1 MDNMKTIRVVAAVI
15 RQGDRIFAT
24 ARGYGEFKGQW
35 EFPGGKIEAGET
47 PQQALIREIKEELD
61 VMVSVGDLIDTIEY
75 DYPTFHLSMDCFW
88 CEITDGELKLLE
100 AESARW
106 LTRENLYEVPW
117 LPADLNLIKKVA
129 TQMENVKYISRI
141 VIKGAS
147 GYGSEDEAYNDKVT
161 ITPTSISYE
170 YKPMYESELDPSRK
184 WSYKTNSPIFRMMYD
199 KVAGMLPAIMFA
211 FSSASSVGTLPINM
225 ECVENMGASKE
236 VTSFVLPL
244 GATINMDGTAIYQGV
259 CAIFIASCYGIN
271 LTLPQMLTII
281 LTATLASIGTAG
293 VPGSGMVMLAMVLTS
308 VGLPVDGIAL
318 VAGVDRIFD
327 MGRTTV
333 NITGDASCCMVVT
346 NLEKK
351 KALRKK

>member
-1 MDNMKTIRVVAAVI
+1 MKTIRVVAAVI

-129 TQMENVKYISRI
+129 TQMENVKYIARI

-147 GYGSEDEAYNDKVT
+147 GYGSADEAYNDKVT

-170 YKPMYESELDPSRK
+170 YKPMYESELNLSRK

-199 KVAGMLPAIMFA
+199 KVAGMLPAIIERGIQEFCTDIGGIE
-211 FSSASSVGTLPINM
+211 FTITYSDKTKF
-225 ECVENMGASKE
+225 KE
-236 VTSFVLPL
+236 
-244 GATINMDGTAIYQGV
+244 IYW
-259 CAIFIASCYGIN
+259 
-271 LTLPQMLTII
+271 
-281 LTATLASIGTAG
+281 
-293 VPGSGMVMLAMVLTS
+293 VPGDYFEELLVAIKRMVPETEYTPAVLLTS
-308 VGLPVDGIAL
+308 ED
-318 VAGVDRIFD
+318 FD
-327 MGRTTV
+327 
-333 NITGDASCCMVVT
+333 D
-346 NLEKK
+346 EEDEE
-351 KALRKK
+351 

>member
-47 PQQALIREIKEELD
+47 PQQALIRKIKEALD

-75 DYPTFHLSMDCFW
+75 DYPTFHLSIDCFW

-106 LTRENLYEVPW
+106 LTRETLYEVPW

-129 TQMENVKYISRI
+129 TQMENVKYIARI

-147 GYGSEDEAYNDKVT
+147 GYGSADEAYNDKVT

-170 YKPMYESELDPSRK
+170 YKPMYESELNPSRK

-199 KVAGMLPAIMFA
+199 KVAGMLPAIIERGIQEFCTDIGGIE
-211 FSSASSVGTLPINM
+211 FNITYSDKTKF
-225 ECVENMGASKE
+225 KE
-236 VTSFVLPL
+236 
-244 GATINMDGTAIYQGV
+244 IYW
-259 CAIFIASCYGIN
+259 
-271 LTLPQMLTII
+271 
-281 LTATLASIGTAG
+281 
-293 VPGSGMVMLAMVLTS
+293 VPGDYFEELLVAIKRMVPETEYTPAVLLTS
-308 VGLPVDGIAL
+308 ED
-318 VAGVDRIFD
+318 FD
-327 MGRTTV
+327 
-333 NITGDASCCMVVT
+333 D
-346 NLEKK
+346 EEDEE
-351 KALRKK
+351 

>member
-1 MDNMKTIRVVAAVI
+1 MKTIRVAAAVI

-100 AESARW
+100 AESDRW
-106 LTRENLYEVPW
+106 LTRETLYEVPW

-129 TQMENVKYISRI
+129 TQMENVKYIARI

-147 GYGSEDEAYNDKVT
+147 GYGSADEAYNDKVT

-170 YKPMYESELDPSRK
+170 YKPMYESELNPSRK

-199 KVAGMLPAIMFA
+199 KVAGMLPAIIERGIQEFCTDIGGIE
-211 FSSASSVGTLPINM
+211 FNITYSDKTKF
-225 ECVENMGASKE
+225 KE
-236 VTSFVLPL
+236 
-244 GATINMDGTAIYQGV
+244 IYW
-259 CAIFIASCYGIN
+259 
-271 LTLPQMLTII
+271 
-281 LTATLASIGTAG
+281 
-293 VPGSGMVMLAMVLTS
+293 VPGDYFEELLVAIKRMVPETEYTPAVLLTS
-308 VGLPVDGIAL
+308 ED
-318 VAGVDRIFD
+318 FD
-327 MGRTTV
+327 
-333 NITGDASCCMVVT
+333 D
-346 NLEKK
+346 EEDEE
-351 KALRKK
+351 

>member
-1 MDNMKTIRVVAAVI
+1 MKTIRVVAAVI

-170 YKPMYESELDPSRK
+170 YKPMYESELNPSRK

-199 KVAGMLPAIMFA
+199 KVAGMLPAIIERGIQEFCTDIGGIE
-211 FSSASSVGTLPINM
+211 FNITYSDKTKF
-225 ECVENMGASKE
+225 KE
-236 VTSFVLPL
+236 
-244 GATINMDGTAIYQGV
+244 IYW
-259 CAIFIASCYGIN
+259 
-271 LTLPQMLTII
+271 
-281 LTATLASIGTAG
+281 
-293 VPGSGMVMLAMVLTS
+293 VPGDYFEELLVAIKRMVPETEYTPAVLLTS
-308 VGLPVDGIAL
+308 ED
-318 VAGVDRIFD
+318 FD
-327 MGRTTV
+327 
-333 NITGDASCCMVVT
+333 D
-346 NLEKK
+346 EEDEE
-351 KALRKK
+351 

>member
-106 LTRENLYEVPW
+106 LTRETLYEVPW

-129 TQMENVKYISRI
+129 TQMENVKYIARI

-147 GYGSEDEAYNDKVT
+147 GYGSADEAYNDKVT

-170 YKPMYESELDPSRK
+170 YKPMYESELNPSRK

-199 KVAGMLPAIMFA
+199 KVAGMLPAIIERGIQEFCTDIGGIE
-211 FSSASSVGTLPINM
+211 FTITYSDKTKF
-225 ECVENMGASKE
+225 KE
-236 VTSFVLPL
+236 L
-244 GATINMDGTAIYQGV
+244 YW
-259 CAIFIASCYGIN
+259 
-271 LTLPQMLTII
+271 
-281 LTATLASIGTAG
+281 
-293 VPGSGMVMLAMVLTS
+293 VPGDYFEELFVAIKRMVPETEYTPAVLLTS
-308 VGLPVDGIAL
+308 ED
-318 VAGVDRIFD
+318 FD
-327 MGRTTV
+327 
-333 NITGDASCCMVVT
+333 D
-346 NLEKK
+346 EEDEE
-351 KALRKK
+351 

>member
-100 AESARW
+100 AKSARW

-199 KVAGMLPAIMFA
+199 KVAGMLPAIIERGIQEFCTDIGGIE
-211 FSSASSVGTLPINM
+211 FNITYSDKTKF
-225 ECVENMGASKE
+225 KE
-236 VTSFVLPL
+236 
-244 GATINMDGTAIYQGV
+244 IYW
-259 CAIFIASCYGIN
+259 
-271 LTLPQMLTII
+271 
-281 LTATLASIGTAG
+281 
-293 VPGSGMVMLAMVLTS
+293 VPGDYFEELLVAIKRMVPETEYTPAVLLTS
-308 VGLPVDGIAL
+308 ED
-318 VAGVDRIFD
+318 FD
-327 MGRTTV
+327 
-333 NITGDASCCMVVT
+333 D
-346 NLEKK
+346 EEDEE
-351 KALRKK
+351 

>member
-170 YKPMYESELDPSRK
+170 YKPMYESELNLSRK

-199 KVAGMLPAIMFA
+199 KVAGMLPAIIERGIQEFCTDIGGIE
-211 FSSASSVGTLPINM
+211 FNITYSDKTKF
-225 ECVENMGASKE
+225 KE
-236 VTSFVLPL
+236 
-244 GATINMDGTAIYQGV
+244 IYW
-259 CAIFIASCYGIN
+259 
-271 LTLPQMLTII
+271 
-281 LTATLASIGTAG
+281 
-293 VPGSGMVMLAMVLTS
+293 VPGDYFEELLVAIKRMVPETEYTPAVLLTS
-308 VGLPVDGIAL
+308 ED
-318 VAGVDRIFD
+318 FD
-327 MGRTTV
+327 
-333 NITGDASCCMVVT
+333 D
-346 NLEKK
+346 EEDEE
-351 KALRKK
+351 

>member
-24 ARGYGEFKGQW
+24 ARGYGKFKGQW

-75 DYPTFHLSMDCFW
+75 DYPTFHLSIDCFW

-106 LTRENLYEVPW
+106 LTRETLYEVPW

-129 TQMENVKYISRI
+129 TQMENVKYIARI

-147 GYGSEDEAYNDKVT
+147 GYGSADEAYNDKVT

-170 YKPMYESELDPSRK
+170 YKPMYESELNPSRK

-199 KVAGMLPAIMFA
+199 KVAGMLPAIIERGIQEFCTDIGGIE
-211 FSSASSVGTLPINM
+211 FNITYSDKTKF
-225 ECVENMGASKE
+225 KE
-236 VTSFVLPL
+236 
-244 GATINMDGTAIYQGV
+244 IYW
-259 CAIFIASCYGIN
+259 
-271 LTLPQMLTII
+271 
-281 LTATLASIGTAG
+281 
-293 VPGSGMVMLAMVLTS
+293 VPGDYFEELLVAIKRMVPETEYTPAVLLTS
-308 VGLPVDGIAL
+308 ED
-318 VAGVDRIFD
+318 FD
-327 MGRTTV
+327 
-333 NITGDASCCMVVT
+333 D
-346 NLEKK
+346 EEDEE
-351 KALRKK
+351 

>member
-35 EFPGGKIEAGET
+35 EFPGGKIGAGET
-47 PQQALIREIKEELD
+47 PQQALIREIKKELD

-106 LTRENLYEVPW
+106 LTRETLYTVPW

-129 TQMENVKYISRI
+129 TQMENVKYIARI

-147 GYGSEDEAYNDKVT
+147 GYGSADEVYNDKVT

-170 YKPMYESELDPSRK
+170 YKPMYESELNPSRK

-199 KVAGMLPAIMFA
+199 KVAGMLPAIIERGIQEFCTDIGGIE
-211 FSSASSVGTLPINM
+211 FNITYSDKTKF
-225 ECVENMGASKE
+225 KE
-236 VTSFVLPL
+236 IYWIPGDYFEELLVAIKRMVPETEYTPAVL
-244 GATINMDGTAIYQGV
+244 
-259 CAIFIASCYGIN
+259 
-271 LTLPQMLTII
+271 
-281 LTATLASIGTAG
+281 
-293 VPGSGMVMLAMVLTS
+293 LTS
-308 VGLPVDGIAL
+308 ED
-318 VAGVDRIFD
+318 FD
-327 MGRTTV
+327 
-333 NITGDASCCMVVT
+333 DDEDEA
-346 NLEKK
+346 
-351 KALRKK
+351 

>member
-1 MDNMKTIRVVAAVI
+1 MKTIRVVAAVI

-106 LTRENLYEVPW
+106 LTRETLYEVPW

-129 TQMENVKYISRI
+129 TQMENVKYIARI

-147 GYGSEDEAYNDKVT
+147 GYGSADEVYNDKVT

-170 YKPMYESELDPSRK
+170 YKPMYESELNPSRK

-199 KVAGMLPAIMFA
+199 KVAGMLPAIIERGIQEFCTDIGGIE
-211 FSSASSVGTLPINM
+211 FTITYSDKTKF
-225 ECVENMGASKE
+225 KE
-236 VTSFVLPL
+236 IYWVPEDYFEELFV
-244 GATINMDGTAIYQGV
+244 AIKR
-259 CAIFIASCYGIN
+259 
-271 LTLPQMLTII
+271 M
-281 LTATLASIGTAG
+281 
-293 VPGSGMVMLAMVLTS
+293 VPETEYTPVVLLTS
-308 VGLPVDGIAL
+308 ED
-318 VAGVDRIFD
+318 FD
-327 MGRTTV
+327 
-333 NITGDASCCMVVT
+333 DEED
-346 NLEKK
+346 EK
-351 KALRKK
+351 

>member
-47 PQQALIREIKEELD
+47 PQQALIREIKEALD

-75 DYPTFHLSMDCFW
+75 DYPTFHLSIDCFW

-106 LTRENLYEVPW
+106 LTRETLYEVPW

-129 TQMENVKYISRI
+129 TQMENVKYIARI

-147 GYGSEDEAYNDKVT
+147 GYGSADEAYNDKVT

-170 YKPMYESELDPSRK
+170 YKPMYESELNPSRK

-199 KVAGMLPAIMFA
+199 KVAGMLPAIIERGIQEFCTDIGGIE
-211 FSSASSVGTLPINM
+211 FNITYSDKTKF
-225 ECVENMGASKE
+225 KE
-236 VTSFVLPL
+236 
-244 GATINMDGTAIYQGV
+244 IYW
-259 CAIFIASCYGIN
+259 
-271 LTLPQMLTII
+271 
-281 LTATLASIGTAG
+281 
-293 VPGSGMVMLAMVLTS
+293 VPGDYFEELLVAIKRMVPETEYTPAVLLTS
-308 VGLPVDGIAL
+308 ED
-318 VAGVDRIFD
+318 FD
-327 MGRTTV
+327 
-333 NITGDASCCMVVT
+333 D
-346 NLEKK
+346 EEDEE
-351 KALRKK
+351 

>member
-1 MDNMKTIRVVAAVI
+1 MKTIRVVAAVI

-61 VMVSVGDLIDTIEY
+61 VMVSVGDLIDTVEY

-88 CEITDGELKLLE
+88 CEITGGELKLLE

-106 LTRENLYEVPW
+106 LTKETLYEVPW

-129 TQMENVKYISRI
+129 TQMENVKYIARI

-147 GYGSEDEAYNDKVT
+147 GYGSADEAYNDKVT

-170 YKPMYESELDPSRK
+170 YKPMYESELNPSRK

-199 KVAGMLPAIMFA
+199 KVAGMLLAIIERGIQEFCTDIGGVEFNITYSDKTKFKEIYWAPGDYFEELLVAIKRMVPETEYTPA
-211 FSSASSVGTLPINM
+211 
-225 ECVENMGASKE
+225 
-236 VTSFVLPL
+236 VL
-244 GATINMDGTAIYQGV
+244 
-259 CAIFIASCYGIN
+259 
-271 LTLPQMLTII
+271 
-281 LTATLASIGTAG
+281 
-293 VPGSGMVMLAMVLTS
+293 LTS
-308 VGLPVDGIAL
+308 ED
-318 VAGVDRIFD
+318 FD
-327 MGRTTV
+327 
-333 NITGDASCCMVVT
+333 D
-346 NLEKK
+346 EEDEE
-351 KALRKK
+351 

>member
-1 MDNMKTIRVVAAVI
+1 MKTIRVVAAVI

-117 LPADLNLIKKVA
+117 LPADLNLIKKAA
-129 TQMENVKYISRI
+129 TQMENVKYIARI

-147 GYGSEDEAYNDKVT
+147 GYGSADEAYNDKVT

-170 YKPMYESELDPSRK
+170 YKPMYESELNPSRK

-199 KVAGMLPAIMFA
+199 KVAGMLPAIIERGIQEFCTDIGGIE
-211 FSSASSVGTLPINM
+211 FNITYSDKTKF
-225 ECVENMGASKE
+225 KE
-236 VTSFVLPL
+236 
-244 GATINMDGTAIYQGV
+244 IYW
-259 CAIFIASCYGIN
+259 
-271 LTLPQMLTII
+271 
-281 LTATLASIGTAG
+281 
-293 VPGSGMVMLAMVLTS
+293 VPGDYFEELLVAIKRMVPETEHTPAVLLTS
-308 VGLPVDGIAL
+308 ED
-318 VAGVDRIFD
+318 FD
-327 MGRTTV
+327 
-333 NITGDASCCMVVT
+333 D
-346 NLEKK
+346 EEDEE
-351 KALRKK
+351 

>member
-1 MDNMKTIRVVAAVI
+1 MKTIRVVAAVI

-106 LTRENLYEVPW
+106 LTKETLYEVPW

-129 TQMENVKYISRI
+129 TQMENVKYIARI

-147 GYGSEDEAYNDKVT
+147 GYGSADEAYNDKVT

-170 YKPMYESELDPSRK
+170 YKPMYESELNPSRK
-184 WSYKTNSPIFRMMYD
+184 WSYKTNSPIFRVMYD
-199 KVAGMLPAIMFA
+199 KVAGMLPAIIERGIQEFCTDIGGIE
-211 FSSASSVGTLPINM
+211 FNITYSDKTKF
-225 ECVENMGASKE
+225 KE
-236 VTSFVLPL
+236 
-244 GATINMDGTAIYQGV
+244 IYW
-259 CAIFIASCYGIN
+259 
-271 LTLPQMLTII
+271 
-281 LTATLASIGTAG
+281 
-293 VPGSGMVMLAMVLTS
+293 VPGDYFEELLVAIKRMVPETEYTPAVLLTS
-308 VGLPVDGIAL
+308 ED
-318 VAGVDRIFD
+318 FD
-327 MGRTTV
+327 
-333 NITGDASCCMVVT
+333 D
-346 NLEKK
+346 EEDEE
-351 KALRKK
+351 

>member
-35 EFPGGKIEAGET
+35 EFPGGKIGAGET
-47 PQQALIREIKEELD
+47 PQQALIREIKKELD

-106 LTRENLYEVPW
+106 LTRETLYKVPW

-129 TQMENVKYISRI
+129 TQMENVKYIARI

-147 GYGSEDEAYNDKVT
+147 GYGSADEVYNDKVT

-170 YKPMYESELDPSRK
+170 YKPMYESELNPSRK

-199 KVAGMLPAIMFA
+199 KVAGMLPAIIERGIQEFCTDIGGIE
-211 FSSASSVGTLPINM
+211 FNITYSDKTKF
-225 ECVENMGASKE
+225 KE
-236 VTSFVLPL
+236 IYWIPGDYFEELLVAIKRMVPETEYTPAVL
-244 GATINMDGTAIYQGV
+244 
-259 CAIFIASCYGIN
+259 
-271 LTLPQMLTII
+271 
-281 LTATLASIGTAG
+281 
-293 VPGSGMVMLAMVLTS
+293 LTS
-308 VGLPVDGIAL
+308 ED
-318 VAGVDRIFD
+318 FD
-327 MGRTTV
+327 
-333 NITGDASCCMVVT
+333 DDEDEA
-346 NLEKK
+346 
-351 KALRKK
+351 

>member
-1 MDNMKTIRVVAAVI
+1 MKTIRVVAAVI
-15 RQGDRIFAT
+15 RQGDSIFAT

-106 LTRENLYEVPW
+106 LTRETLYEVPW

-129 TQMENVKYISRI
+129 TQMENVKYIARI

-147 GYGSEDEAYNDKVT
+147 GYGSADEAYNDKVT

-170 YKPMYESELDPSRK
+170 YKPMYESELNPSRK

-199 KVAGMLPAIMFA
+199 KVAGMLPAIIERGIQEFCTDIGGIE
-211 FSSASSVGTLPINM
+211 FNITYSDKTKF
-225 ECVENMGASKE
+225 KE
-236 VTSFVLPL
+236 
-244 GATINMDGTAIYQGV
+244 IYW
-259 CAIFIASCYGIN
+259 
-271 LTLPQMLTII
+271 
-281 LTATLASIGTAG
+281 
-293 VPGSGMVMLAMVLTS
+293 VPGDYFEELLVAIKRMVPETEYTPAVLLTS
-308 VGLPVDGIAL
+308 ED
-318 VAGVDRIFD
+318 FD
-327 MGRTTV
+327 
-333 NITGDASCCMVVT
+333 D
-346 NLEKK
+346 EEDEE
-351 KALRKK
+351 

>member
-1 MDNMKTIRVVAAVI
+1 MKTIRVVAAVI

-106 LTRENLYEVPW
+106 LTRETLYEVPW
-117 LPADLNLIKKVA
+117 LPADLNVIKKVA
-129 TQMENVKYISRI
+129 TQMENVKYIARI

-147 GYGSEDEAYNDKVT
+147 GYGSADEVYNDKVT

-170 YKPMYESELDPSRK
+170 YKPMYESELNPSRK

-199 KVAGMLPAIMFA
+199 KVAGMLPAIIERGIQEFCTDIGGIE
-211 FSSASSVGTLPINM
+211 FTITYSDKTKF
-225 ECVENMGASKE
+225 KE
-236 VTSFVLPL
+236 IYWVPEDYFEELFV
-244 GATINMDGTAIYQGV
+244 AIKR
-259 CAIFIASCYGIN
+259 
-271 LTLPQMLTII
+271 M
-281 LTATLASIGTAG
+281 
-293 VPGSGMVMLAMVLTS
+293 VPETEYTPVVLLTS
-308 VGLPVDGIAL
+308 ED
-318 VAGVDRIFD
+318 FD
-327 MGRTTV
+327 
-333 NITGDASCCMVVT
+333 DEED
-346 NLEKK
+346 EK
-351 KALRKK
+351 

>member
-1 MDNMKTIRVVAAVI
+1 MKTIRVVAAVI

-100 AESARW
+100 AESDRW
-106 LTRENLYEVPW
+106 LTRETLYEVPW

-129 TQMENVKYISRI
+129 TQMENVKYIARI

-147 GYGSEDEAYNDKVT
+147 GYGSADEAYNDKVT

-170 YKPMYESELDPSRK
+170 YKPMYESELNPSRK

-199 KVAGMLPAIMFA
+199 KVAGMLPAIIERGIQEFCTDIGGIE
-211 FSSASSVGTLPINM
+211 FNITYSDKTKF
-225 ECVENMGASKE
+225 KE
-236 VTSFVLPL
+236 
-244 GATINMDGTAIYQGV
+244 IYW
-259 CAIFIASCYGIN
+259 
-271 LTLPQMLTII
+271 
-281 LTATLASIGTAG
+281 
-293 VPGSGMVMLAMVLTS
+293 VPGDYFEELLVAIKRMVPETEYTPAVLLTS
-308 VGLPVDGIAL
+308 ED
-318 VAGVDRIFD
+318 FD
-327 MGRTTV
+327 
-333 NITGDASCCMVVT
+333 D
-346 NLEKK
+346 EEDEE
-351 KALRKK
+351 

>member
-15 RQGDRIFAT
+15 RQGDRIFAI

-88 CEITDGELKLLE
+88 CEITDGELKFLE

-106 LTRENLYEVPW
+106 LTRETLYEVPW

-129 TQMENVKYISRI
+129 TQMENVKYIARI

-147 GYGSEDEAYNDKVT
+147 GYGSADEAYNDKVT

-170 YKPMYESELDPSRK
+170 YKPMYESELNPSRK

-199 KVAGMLPAIMFA
+199 KVAGMLPAIIERGIQEFCTDIGSIE
-211 FSSASSVGTLPINM
+211 FNITYSDKTKF
-225 ECVENMGASKE
+225 KE
-236 VTSFVLPL
+236 
-244 GATINMDGTAIYQGV
+244 IYW
-259 CAIFIASCYGIN
+259 
-271 LTLPQMLTII
+271 
-281 LTATLASIGTAG
+281 
-293 VPGSGMVMLAMVLTS
+293 VPGDYFEELLVAIKRMVPETEYTPAVLLTS
-308 VGLPVDGIAL
+308 ED
-318 VAGVDRIFD
+318 FD
-327 MGRTTV
+327 
-333 NITGDASCCMVVT
+333 DD
-346 NLEKK
+346 EDEE
-351 KALRKK
+351 

>member
-1 MDNMKTIRVVAAVI
+1 MKTIRVVAAVI

-100 AESARW
+100 AESDRW
-106 LTRENLYEVPW
+106 LTRETLYEVPW

-129 TQMENVKYISRI
+129 TQMENVKYIARI

-147 GYGSEDEAYNDKVT
+147 GYGSADEAYNDKVT

-170 YKPMYESELDPSRK
+170 YKPMYESELNPSRK

-199 KVAGMLPAIMFA
+199 KVAGMLPAIIERGIQEFCTDIGGIE
-211 FSSASSVGTLPINM
+211 FNITYSDKTKF
-225 ECVENMGASKE
+225 KE
-236 VTSFVLPL
+236 
-244 GATINMDGTAIYQGV
+244 IYW
-259 CAIFIASCYGIN
+259 
-271 LTLPQMLTII
+271 
-281 LTATLASIGTAG
+281 
-293 VPGSGMVMLAMVLTS
+293 VPGDYFEELLVAIKRMVPETEPTPAVLLTS
-308 VGLPVDGIAL
+308 ED
-318 VAGVDRIFD
+318 FD
-327 MGRTTV
+327 
-333 NITGDASCCMVVT
+333 D
-346 NLEKK
+346 EEDEE
-351 KALRKK
+351 

>member
-24 ARGYGEFKGQW
+24 ARGYGEFEGQW

-117 LPADLNLIKKVA
+117 PPADLNLIKKVA
-129 TQMENVKYISRI
+129 TQMENVKYIARI

-147 GYGSEDEAYNDKVT
+147 GYGSADEAYNDKVT

-170 YKPMYESELDPSRK
+170 YKPMYESELNPSRK

-199 KVAGMLPAIMFA
+199 KVAGMLPAIIERGIQEFCTDIGGIE
-211 FSSASSVGTLPINM
+211 FNITYSDKTKF
-225 ECVENMGASKE
+225 KE
-236 VTSFVLPL
+236 
-244 GATINMDGTAIYQGV
+244 IYW
-259 CAIFIASCYGIN
+259 
-271 LTLPQMLTII
+271 
-281 LTATLASIGTAG
+281 
-293 VPGSGMVMLAMVLTS
+293 VPGDYFEELLVAIKRMVPETEYTPAVLLTS
-308 VGLPVDGIAL
+308 ED
-318 VAGVDRIFD
+318 FD
-327 MGRTTV
+327 
-333 NITGDASCCMVVT
+333 D
-346 NLEKK
+346 EEDEE
-351 KALRKK
+351 

>member
-1 MDNMKTIRVVAAVI
+1 MKTIRVVAAVI

-47 PQQALIREIKEELD
+47 PQQALIRKIKEALD

-75 DYPTFHLSMDCFW
+75 DYPTFHLSIDCFW

-106 LTRENLYEVPW
+106 LTRETLYEVPW

-129 TQMENVKYISRI
+129 TQMENVKYIARI

-147 GYGSEDEAYNDKVT
+147 GYGSADEAYNDKVT

-170 YKPMYESELDPSRK
+170 YKPMYESELNPSRK

-199 KVAGMLPAIMFA
+199 KVAGMLPAIIERGIQEFCTDIGGIE
-211 FSSASSVGTLPINM
+211 FNITYSDKTKF
-225 ECVENMGASKE
+225 KE
-236 VTSFVLPL
+236 
-244 GATINMDGTAIYQGV
+244 IYW
-259 CAIFIASCYGIN
+259 
-271 LTLPQMLTII
+271 
-281 LTATLASIGTAG
+281 
-293 VPGSGMVMLAMVLTS
+293 VPGDYFEELLVAIKRMVPETEYTPAVLLTS
-308 VGLPVDGIAL
+308 ED
-318 VAGVDRIFD
+318 FD
-327 MGRTTV
+327 
-333 NITGDASCCMVVT
+333 D
-346 NLEKK
+346 EEDEE
-351 KALRKK
+351 

>member
-129 TQMENVKYISRI
+129 TQMENVKYIARI

-147 GYGSEDEAYNDKVT
+147 GYGSADEAYNDKVT

-170 YKPMYESELDPSRK
+170 YKPMYESELNPSRK

-199 KVAGMLPAIMFA
+199 KVAGMLPAIIERGIQEFCTDIGGIE
-211 FSSASSVGTLPINM
+211 FNITYSDKTKF
-225 ECVENMGASKE
+225 KE
-236 VTSFVLPL
+236 
-244 GATINMDGTAIYQGV
+244 IYW
-259 CAIFIASCYGIN
+259 
-271 LTLPQMLTII
+271 
-281 LTATLASIGTAG
+281 
-293 VPGSGMVMLAMVLTS
+293 VPGDYFEELLVAIKCMVPETEYTPAVLLTS
-308 VGLPVDGIAL
+308 ED
-318 VAGVDRIFD
+318 FD
-327 MGRTTV
+327 
-333 NITGDASCCMVVT
+333 DQ
-346 NLEKK
+346 EDEE
-351 KALRKK
+351 

>member
-24 ARGYGEFKGQW
+24 ARGYGEFEGQW

-129 TQMENVKYISRI
+129 MQMENVKYIARI

-147 GYGSEDEAYNDKVT
+147 GYGSADEAYNDKVT

-170 YKPMYESELDPSRK
+170 YKPMYESELNLSRK

-199 KVAGMLPAIMFA
+199 KVAGMLPAIIERGIQEFCTDIGGIEFTITYSDKTKFKEIYWVTGDYFEELFVAIKRM
-211 FSSASSVGTLPINM
+211 VPEM
-225 ECVENMGASKE
+225 EYTPV
-236 VTSFVLPL
+236 VL
-244 GATINMDGTAIYQGV
+244 
-259 CAIFIASCYGIN
+259 
-271 LTLPQMLTII
+271 
-281 LTATLASIGTAG
+281 
-293 VPGSGMVMLAMVLTS
+293 LTS
-308 VGLPVDGIAL
+308 ED
-318 VAGVDRIFD
+318 FD
-327 MGRTTV
+327 
-333 NITGDASCCMVVT
+333 D
-346 NLEKK
+346 EEDEE
-351 KALRKK
+351 

>member
-1 MDNMKTIRVVAAVI
+1 VDNMKTIRVVAAVI

-24 ARGYGEFKGQW
+24 ARGYGEFEGQW

-117 LPADLNLIKKVA
+117 LPADLNLINKVA
-129 TQMENVKYISRI
+129 TQMENVKYIARI

-147 GYGSEDEAYNDKVT
+147 GYGSADEAYNDKVT

-170 YKPMYESELDPSRK
+170 YKPMYESELNPSRK

-199 KVAGMLPAIMFA
+199 KVAGMLPAIIERGIQEFCTDIGGIE
-211 FSSASSVGTLPINM
+211 FNITYSDKTKF
-225 ECVENMGASKE
+225 KE
-236 VTSFVLPL
+236 
-244 GATINMDGTAIYQGV
+244 IYW
-259 CAIFIASCYGIN
+259 
-271 LTLPQMLTII
+271 
-281 LTATLASIGTAG
+281 
-293 VPGSGMVMLAMVLTS
+293 VPGDYFEELLVAIKRMVPETEYTPAVLLTS
-308 VGLPVDGIAL
+308 ED
-318 VAGVDRIFD
+318 FD
-327 MGRTTV
+327 
-333 NITGDASCCMVVT
+333 D
-346 NLEKK
+346 EEDEE
-351 KALRKK
+351 

>member
-1 MDNMKTIRVVAAVI
+1 MKTIRVVAAVI

-100 AESARW
+100 AESDRW
-106 LTRENLYEVPW
+106 LTRETLYEVPW

-129 TQMENVKYISRI
+129 TQMENVKYITRI

-147 GYGSEDEAYNDKVT
+147 GYGSADEAYNDKVT

-170 YKPMYESELDPSRK
+170 YKPMDESELNPSRK

-199 KVAGMLPAIMFA
+199 KVAGMLPAIIERGIQEFCTDIGGIE
-211 FSSASSVGTLPINM
+211 FNITYSDKTKF
-225 ECVENMGASKE
+225 KE
-236 VTSFVLPL
+236 
-244 GATINMDGTAIYQGV
+244 IYW
-259 CAIFIASCYGIN
+259 
-271 LTLPQMLTII
+271 
-281 LTATLASIGTAG
+281 
-293 VPGSGMVMLAMVLTS
+293 VPGDYFEELLVAIKRMVPETEYTPAVLLTS
-308 VGLPVDGIAL
+308 ED
-318 VAGVDRIFD
+318 FD
-327 MGRTTV
+327 
-333 NITGDASCCMVVT
+333 D
-346 NLEKK
+346 EEDEE
-351 KALRKK
+351 

>member
-1 MDNMKTIRVVAAVI
+1 MKTIRVVAAVI

-129 TQMENVKYISRI
+129 TQMENVKYIARI

-147 GYGSEDEAYNDKVT
+147 GYGSADEAYNDKVT

-170 YKPMYESELDPSRK
+170 YKPMYESELNLSRK

-199 KVAGMLPAIMFA
+199 KVAGMLPAI
-211 FSSASSVGTLPINM
+211 I
-225 ECVENMGASKE
+225 ER
-236 VTSFVLPL
+236 
-244 GATINMDGTAIYQGV
+244 
-259 CAIFIASCYGIN
+259 GIQEFC
-271 LTLPQMLTII
+271 TD
-281 LTATLASIGTAG
+281 IG
-293 VPGSGMVMLAMVLTS
+293 
-308 VGLPVDGIAL
+308 GIE
-318 VAGVDRIFD
+318 F
-327 MGRTTV
+327 
-333 NITGDASCCMVVT
+333 NITYSDKTKFKEITGSREITLKNC
-346 NLEKK
+346 LWQ
-351 KALRKK
+351 

>member
-170 YKPMYESELDPSRK
+170 YKPMYESELNPSRK

-199 KVAGMLPAIMFA
+199 KVAGMLPAIIERGIQEFCTDIGGIE
-211 FSSASSVGTLPINM
+211 FNITYSDKTKF
-225 ECVENMGASKE
+225 KE
-236 VTSFVLPL
+236 
-244 GATINMDGTAIYQGV
+244 IYW
-259 CAIFIASCYGIN
+259 
-271 LTLPQMLTII
+271 
-281 LTATLASIGTAG
+281 
-293 VPGSGMVMLAMVLTS
+293 VPGDYFEELLVAIKRMVPETEYTPAVLLTS
-308 VGLPVDGIAL
+308 ED
-318 VAGVDRIFD
+318 FD
-327 MGRTTV
+327 
-333 NITGDASCCMVVT
+333 D
-346 NLEKK
+346 EEDEE
-351 KALRKK
+351 